1 MNAAEKAAAEALA
14 KAQQQA
20 QMAQMANQRIERVRQ
35 QAFAQAFN
43 ETLVNLVNAQIRLQ
57 AELAVKNAEIEEL
70 SQKIINLEQHARLT
84 QQPKAASTQVIPPG
98 LGIAGVPT
106 PRKPR
111 QTRKVRALS
120 EPLPPPIPPLEL
132 SKTGRL
138 DKLYITA

>member
-57 AELAVKNAEIEEL
+57 AELADLVGEI
-70 SQKIINLEQHARLT
+70 
-84 QQPKAASTQVIPPG
+84 G
-98 LGIAGVPT
+98 LPLLVMRDRTLDMGAITDRRRRRTLKCRPTACSGLRGI
-106 PRKPR
+106 
-111 QTRKVRALS
+111 
-120 EPLPPPIPPLEL
+120 LPPQ
-132 SKTGRL
+132 
-138 DKLYITA
+138 